1 MCTTCA
7 FVSFKKN
14 SNHLAIAQSRW
25 HQCYNQLLP
34 AIEKKLKSYH
44 LYVQL
49 IFQISSLELLYTE
62 LLFEALPSGLLR
74 SDSALQIKLMQ
85 LLQIIYTRN
94 EIDRANLNYCARS
107 ADTRSRSAE
116 RAHEWLRG
124 QCLKGLVSTHGHRKL
139 TDQLERAI
147 VNRDGKSR
155 FYSRGRF

>member
-34 AIEKKLKSYH
+34 AIEKKVEILPFIRTADIPD
-44 LYVQL
+44 L
-49 IFQISSLELLYTE
+49 ILGTSVHRVAIK
-62 LLFEALPSGLLR
+62 FEALPSGLLR

-94 EIDRANLNYCARS
+94 EIDRANLNYCVRS
-107 ADTRSRSAE
+107 ADLDLQSA
-116 RAHEWLRG
+116 
-124 QCLKGLVSTHGHRKL
+124 
-139 TDQLERAI
+139 
-147 VNRDGKSR
+147 
-155 FYSRGRF
+155 